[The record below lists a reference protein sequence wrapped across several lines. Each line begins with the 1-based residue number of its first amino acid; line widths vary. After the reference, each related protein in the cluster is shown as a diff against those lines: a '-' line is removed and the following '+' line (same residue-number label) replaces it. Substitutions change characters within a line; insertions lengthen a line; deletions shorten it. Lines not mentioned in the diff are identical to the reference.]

1 MKVRAL
7 ASISGPMGRKVA
19 GDEFVVNAAE
29 GKDLIDRKLVEMVDD
44 SGPAP
49 DAKAEVPAAPKAEKP
64 AKAKA

>member
-19 GDEFVVNAAE
+19 GEEFVVSAAF

-44 SGPAP
+44 SGPDP
-49 DAKAEVPAAPKAEKP
+49 DAKAEVPAAAKAEKS